1 MRCYYHVLLLPRT
14 STLGVLCVGSALCL
28 SVLDPL
34 WICSELDLLY
44 VGFLLCVT
52 SALDLLCVLV
62 GSAQRW
68 IYSVWNLLWIRSVL
82 DLLCVTSALD
92 LLCVLVESAQ
102 RWFYST
108 PCGICSGSALD
119 PLCVGLALCGI
130 CSVYDLLC
138 VGSSLKMCMGS
149 ALSVLDLLCVG
160 SALCWICSVLQQ
172 ARLAFLN
179 ADIYIT
185 QPRIYV
191 D

>member
-62 GSAQRW
+62 GSALRW
-68 IYSVWNLLWIRSVL
+68 ICSVL
-82 DLLCVTSALD
+82 DLLCV
-92 LLCVLVESAQ
+92 
-102 RWFYST
+102 
-108 PCGICSGSALD
+108 GSALK
-119 PLCVGLALCGI
+119 LC
-130 CSVYDLLC
+130 S
-138 VGSSLKMCMGS
+138 GS
-149 ALSVLDLLCVG
+149 ALSVLDLLFVG